1 MTVTLQPVVSII
13 LPSLRGGGAE
23 RVMLNIANG
32 LVDKGYTVDLVL
44 VSATGPYLADIK
56 KTLTLVN
63 LKSQHSSTSIPALIS
78 YLRRRRPRIMMSSL
92 PHISIT
98 SLIARQ
104 LSMVP
109 SRSIIVEHNTISQTI
124 SHSSSIKTKLLP
136 LLMRLSY
143 KFSDKI
149 VAVSEGVARDL
160 ESQIRL
166 GSGSVSVI
174 YNPVITATLEEMAL
188 ESLPHPWFRSNSPP
202 VIVGIGRLTSAKNF
216 SSLIEAFYIV
226 RKNIEAKLL
235 ILGDGEERSNLESLI
250 DSLQLHNDVS
260 LPGFVANPY
269 SFLKHCSLFV
279 LSSRWEGLPTVLIE
293 AIACGAPVI
302 STDCPSGPREILRN
316 GELGSLVP
324 VNDKE
329 ALATSIIR
337 QISKTPPL
345 PPASVPDLSMYRLDY
360 ALQRYE
366 EIINRL

>member
-78 YLRRRRPRIMMSSL
+78 YLRRRRPRIIMSSL

-188 ESLPHPWFRSNSPP
+188 ESLPHP
-202 VIVGIGRLTSAKNF
+202 
-216 SSLIEAFYIV
+216 
-226 RKNIEAKLL
+226 
-235 ILGDGEERSNLESLI
+235 
-250 DSLQLHNDVS
+250 
-260 LPGFVANPY
+260 
-269 SFLKHCSLFV
+269 
-279 LSSRWEGLPTVLIE
+279 
-293 AIACGAPVI
+293 
-302 STDCPSGPREILRN
+302 
-316 GELGSLVP
+316 
-324 VNDKE
+324 
-329 ALATSIIR
+329 
-337 QISKTPPL
+337 
-345 PPASVPDLSMYRLDY
+345 
-360 ALQRYE
+360 
-366 EIINRL
+366 